1 MGESL
6 TTKLS
11 PVAVTTAIGGLY
23 ISQSVIGGV
32 TWTGLPA
39 VMRDRGAS
47 LDQIGLLSLIALPW
61 ALKFLWSPAIERYRL
76 PASGHNRSGS
86 IILIG
91 GLISILA
98 LLMIAFAGPILSPV
112 TIAAFALTAFAAA
125 TVDIACDGFAVE
137 NLREADHG
145 WGNTAQVGGA
155 YLGAAIGG
163 GLFLVLVDV
172 IDWRGALLA
181 MSASLA
187 LFGLPFFLI
196 TRGLAHR
203 GERSHTPSI
212 RAALA
217 RPEIR
222 KGLIVCAIYV
232 VAQKLGLQ
240 MLSPFLVDLGFS
252 LSDIGLINGM
262 GSLFLGAA
270 GALIGGVVIRFMGA
284 RAALLISLGFQIVA
298 FSLFTIA
305 ASDPAIIP
313 RWLMVGA
320 ALLSSSAVLALGF
333 TALYALFMRWSDP
346 RQAGVDFTLFQCMD
360 STLSIIGGVA
370 AGQIAEGLGYAVY
383 FGLATAI
390 AVAAAPIIFRLCRED

>member
-6 TTKLS
+6 TPKLS

-61 ALKFLWSPAIERYRL
+61 ALKFLWSPAIERFRL
-76 PASGHNRSGS
+76 PASGRNRSGTV
-86 IILIG
+86 IVIG
-91 GLISILA
+91 GVISILA
-98 LLMIAFAGPILSPV
+98 LMAVAFAGPVLSPV
-112 TIAAFALTAFAAA
+112 TIAAFALTAFAAS

-145 WGNTAQVGGA
+145 WGNAAQVGGA

-172 IDWRGALLA
+172 IDWRGALSA
-181 MSASLA
+181 MAGSLL
-187 LFGLPFFLI
+187 LFGLPFFLV
-196 TRGLAHR
+196 TRNMGLSAP
-203 GERSHTPSI
+203 RSHTPSI
-212 RAALA
+212 RSALA

-222 KGLIVCAIYV
+222 KGLLVCAVYV
-232 VAQKLGLQ
+232 AAQKLGLQ
-240 MLSPFLVDLGFS
+240 MLSPFLIDQGYS
-252 LSDIGLINGM
+252 LSDIGLINGA

-270 GALIGGVVIRFMGA
+270 GALVGGVMIRTLGA
-284 RAALLISLGFQIVA
+284 RVTLVVSLVFQIGA
-298 FSLFTIA
+298 LALFAIA
-305 ASDPAIIP
+305 AADPLALP
-313 RWLMVGA
+313 HWLLTGA
-320 ALLSSSAVLALGF
+320 ALLSSSAMLALGF

-360 STLSIIGGVA
+360 SGLSILGGVA
-370 AGQIAEGLGYAVY
+370 AGQIAESLGYTVY

-390 AVAAAPIIFRLCRED
+390 AAAAVPIIFRLCRED